1 MQCRNEFPRQIKVGH
16 DGLLELVQKTVT
28 CIRIIILMDDMML
41 QIRGVVV
48 GVGLKQG
55 PRALATPRLSSPNM
69 ILTSVTQQQHQQHV

>member
-1 MQCRNEFPRQIKVGH
+1 
-16 DGLLELVQKTVT
+16 
-28 CIRIIILMDDMML
+28 MML

-69 ILTSVTQQQHQQHV
+69 ILTSLTQQQHDKHV